1 MEYMNGFKSLFALRP
16 NKWLVFG
23 VFRGVF
29 IGANIGFFVGD
40 SFLLDWIYNYTAPH
54 FFLTDISTFIGFG
67 GIYWYLSEL
76 YDDKLWSVHYS
87 SKINDTFS
95 FRQLIAVPLHHS
107 FVSLFLAYSLLTL
120 YKGLNLSPNSDSL
133 VDQFTLITLVGFPI
147 ALYIYIMDKIEKKM
161 IEEDCNDVIEIK
173 AVSRKLD
180 ENKVKGI
187 ETNELVLA
195 NSDNDELKQFLIGI
209 AKEPELSPELYHQN
223 YAAFVVAEGETTVF
237 NKEELDDLFGF
248 QNELGINLNSIDIDT
263 FKLINRTDTEYC
275 TSVIY
280 EYDFD
285 LKLIGSLGL
294 KGKIVNHSIM
304 LWTENG
310 WLFLTDTQEI

>member
-1 MEYMNGFKSLFALRP
+1 MEYMNRFKSLFALRP
-16 NKWLVFG
+16 NKWKVLGSFQG
-23 VFRGVF
+23 VFF
-29 IGANIGFFVGD
+29 SANVIIFLD
-40 SFLLDWIYNYTAPH
+40 NSFLFDWIYNYTAPY
-54 FFLTDISTFIGFG
+54 FFLTDISIFIGFS
-67 GIYWYLSEL
+67 GIYWYFLSL
-76 YDDKLWSVHYS
+76 RSDKLWSVHNS

-95 FRQLIAVPLHHS
+95 FTQLIAVPLHHS

-133 VDQFTLITLVGFPI
+133 VDQFTLIALVGFPI
-147 ALYIYIMDKIEKKM
+147 ALYIYIMDEIEKKM

-209 AKEPELSPELYHQN
+209 AKKPELSPELYHQN

>member
-1 MEYMNGFKSLFALRP
+1 MEEAKFLKRMER
-16 NKWLVFG
+16 FG
-23 VFRGVF
+23 RLEGLI
-29 IGANIGFFVGD
+29 IGANFGFFGFFNID
-40 SFLLDWIYNYTAPH
+40 RFHWNWMNELISPYE
-54 FFLTDISTFIGFG
+54 FLTPVLIIAA
-67 GIYWYLSEL
+67 
-76 YDDKLWSVHYS
+76 
-87 SKINDTFS
+87 
-95 FRQLIAVPLHHS
+95 LIAVFYLTS
-107 FVSLFLAYSLLTL
+107 KFFYFQYSLGSLVL
-120 YKGLNLSPNSDSL
+120 AFNLLFVYKFLDISLNLESL
-133 VDQFTLITLVGFPI
+133 VDQFKIITLVGLPLAI
-147 ALYIYIMDKIEKKM
+147 YIYIMQKIEDKVA
-161 IEEDCNDVIEIK
+161 EETYNFEVEEYEK
-173 AVSRKLD
+173 NVVEVKGVSRKLD
-180 ENKVKGI
+180 ENKTEG
-187 ETNELVLA
+187 A
-195 NSDNDELKQFLIGI
+195 NTGDIMSASSDNDELKQFIIKTL
-209 AKEPELSPELYHQN
+209 KNPEFSQERYHQN
-223 YAAFVVAEGETTVF
+223 YAAFVIAEGETTVF

>member
-1 MEYMNGFKSLFALRP
+1 MEYMNLLKNFILGLK
-16 NKWLVFG
+16 KWIVLGCFQG
-23 VFRGVF
+23 VFF
-29 IGANIGFFVGD
+29 SANVIIFLD
-40 SFLLDWIYNYTAPH
+40 NSFLFDWIYNYTTPY
-54 FFLTDISTFIGFG
+54 FFLTDISIFIGFI
-67 GIYWYLSEL
+67 GIYYYFSSLRS
-76 YDDKLWSVHYS
+76 DKLWSVHNS

-95 FRQLIAVPLHHS
+95 FTQLIAVPLHHS
-107 FVSLFLAYSLLTL
+107 FVSLLLAYNLLIL
-120 YKGLNLSPNSDSL
+120 YKGQNLSPNSDSL
-133 VDQFTLITLVGFPI
+133 VDQFTLIALVGFPI

-209 AKEPELSPELYHQN
+209 ANEPELSPELYHQN
-223 YAAFVVAEGETTVF
+223 YAAFVIAEGETTVF
-237 NKEELDDLFGF
+237 NKEELEDLFGF